1 MSSAKCSSMV
11 KNGKSEIMIKVTTF
25 RDTEIIIN
33 ADLIES
39 VEKTPDTIITL
50 TTGKKLMVKQTVEEI
65 VEAVVAYRQR
75 VFMNLLE
82 RKS

>member
-1 MSSAKCSSMV
+1 
-11 KNGKSEIMIKVTTF
+11 MITVTTF
-25 RDTEIIIN
+25 RDTELVIN

>member
-1 MSSAKCSSMV
+1 MV